1 MGKLQA
7 EHREEM
13 ETNGPLP
20 KHFPPLPPAHTYMQ
34 SESAVK
40 TRRWD
45 NSNGG
50 RKVENRSS
58 DRAKLASS
66 RRSVQ
71 KSLSRIE
78 DAAERS
84 AIDRNQHLI
93 FKDAQSSS
101 SAPKI
106 PKVAPKNA
114 KNDLTVN
121 LNLVDQQVLDALPKE
136 SRMLLGLESNV

>member
-1 MGKLQA
+1 MGKLQT
-7 EHREEM
+7 EHGEEM
-13 ETNGPLP
+13 DTNGSLP

-34 SESAVK
+34 SDSAGK
-40 TRRWD
+40 KRRRD
-45 NSNGG
+45 SSNKSGKDG
-50 RKVENRSS
+50 DRIS

-84 AIDRNQHLI
+84 AIDGSRHVV
-93 FKDAQSSS
+93 FKDTLSSS

-121 LNLVDQQVLDALPKE
+121 LNLVDQQVLEGLPRE
-136 SRMLLGLESNV
+136 SRMLLGLENNM